1 MVRFSKLEKVLAAAV
16 GIDLVRPGT
25 TRAAITRAA
34 AMMPQR
40 AAPAVA
46 PAAVNPALLAA
57 APYVVGAGLG
67 YEALQTESGQALL
80 AAAEARGQRDRV
92 LAEQRYQDFLNQPR
106 AIEGAIDRAPVGV
119 PQAFGF
125 TRKRKVSAFNKA
137 IKAGMKAVRASKFD
151 GKKGKI
157 TNPKRA
163 FGKVTKIASRVS
175 KGRKISTRGV
185 SGVIKR
191 AVSRYVKKKPKA
203 RAKPKKQLGVRVRGR
218 DY

>member
-16 GIDLVRPGT
+16 GIDLLRPGT

-40 AAPAVA
+40 AAPVA
-46 PAAVNPALLAA
+46 AASAVNPALLAA

-67 YEALQTESGQALL
+67 LGALQTEPGQDLL
-80 AAAEARGQRDRV
+80 AAAEANARISRV

-106 AIEGAIDRAPVGV
+106 GIAGAVERAPISVE
-119 PQAFGF
+119 QAFGSPG
-125 TRKRKVSAFNKA
+125 KRKASSFNKA
-137 IKAGMKAVRASKFD
+137 VKAGMKAVRASKFD
-151 GKKGKI
+151 GKRGKI
-157 TNPKRA
+157 TNAKRT
-163 FGKVTKIASRVS
+163 FGKVTKIASRVG
-175 KGRKISTRGV
+175 KGGKVSARGV

-203 RAKPKKQLGVRVRGR
+203 RAKAKKQLGVRVRGR